1 MEQQNQQSQP
11 PVFKMPQ
18 QPAPQFQPR
27 VTASPMMDPI
37 TAVKTCFKKYF
48 DFKGRARRSE
58 FWWFALFGLLVSTV
72 LSFFGLM
79 VPAIAYV
86 SSIFTLVMII
96 PLLAALYRRLHD
108 AGHSGLWVL
117 LMGLLIGGY
126 FGSFIAMVGSN
137 FTELASTTNVEDA
150 MAMTQELVNSVQSSP
165 ALATVWVVCA
175 FATLLLGIVLIV
187 FACIDSKW
195 GENKHG
201 PSPKYK

>member
-37 TAVKTCFKKYF
+37 TAVKTCFRKYF

-79 VPAIAYV
+79 VPVIAYV
-86 SSIFTLVMII
+86 SSIFTLAMII
-96 PLLAALYRRLHD
+96 PLLAALCRRLHD
-108 AGHSGLWVL
+108 
-117 LMGLLIGGY
+117 
-126 FGSFIAMVGSN
+126 N

-165 ALATVWVVCA
+165 ALATIWVVCA
-175 FATLLLGIVLIV
+175 LAALLLGIVLIV